1 VTRLPKHR
9 RMVRKAGQE
18 RVETTNNQGSN
29 RGDGAHLLR
38 SPANAE
44 RLLRALNRAQEQ
56 TLPPTD
62 LDELEAQLQLSHTWL
77 KRRSDLLGS
86 DPNGSFAP
94 LFDALDRSEPA
105 QDHDWP

>member
-1 VTRLPKHR
+1 
-9 RMVRKAGQE
+9 M
-18 RVETTNNQGSN
+18 RVKITNNQGSN

-38 SPANAE
+38 FPANAK
-44 RLLRALNRAQEQ
+44 RLLRALKPAQEQ
-56 TLPPTD
+56 KLPPTD

-77 KRRSDLLGS
+77 KRRSDLLES

-105 QDHDWP
+105 QHHDWP

>member
-1 VTRLPKHR
+1 
-9 RMVRKAGQE
+9 MVRKAGQE
-18 RVETTNNQGSN
+18 RVGTTNNQGSN
-29 RGDGAHLLR
+29 CGDGAPLLR

-44 RLLRALNRAQEQ
+44 RLIKALNRAQEQ

-62 LDELEAQLQLSHTWL
+62 LDELKGRLQQSHTWL
-77 KRRSDLLGS
+77 KRRSDLLES

-94 LFDALDRSEPA
+94 LFDELDRSEPV